1 MLTSAEEYHDLA
13 TLIRSKARKNGD
25 RTALR
30 FSARAMT
37 YSELDQETDR
47 FAAGLAEAG
56 VHRGDRVAALLQN
69 RPEFP
74 LLWFALA
81 KLGAILVPLNTALK
95 GELLRYELDDCQAHS
110 IVIEPSLLPVYEQV
124 RASLNIAR
132 EWVTSDS
139 EPGLEL
145 PAKMH
150 PWSSLRSSLP
160 PPALGAPHPGDP
172 ASILYTSGTT
182 GPPKGAVIPHEK
194 YLTTPREIGLRSQ
207 LDVDSVLF
215 TGLPLFHCNAQ
226 EMTAL
231 TALLNDLTATFEER
245 FHATTYWETAAR
257 SGATHV
263 SLLISMVNVLFKQP
277 PKPTDLGHGVRVALT
292 AGATKQVWPRFE
304 ERFGLQII
312 ELYGM
317 TECGCTTLMNPPGA
331 IRIGSVGTPLGFVEA
346 EIVDDVDQ
354 PVPSGT
360 PGELIVRPRRPY
372 TMFLEYYRKPE
383 KTVESWRNLWFH
395 TGDLMKRDEDGYYYF
410 LDRKKDV
417 IRRRGENL
425 APYDVETVLNQH
437 PAIFE
442 TVVVGVP
449 AEVGEEDVKA
459 FVQLRPGAV
468 AVPEEIFLFAADR
481 LPFFMVPRYIEFI
494 GEIPKTANQKAQRYL
509 LKGKLTGRE
518 ADREKLGISIKRPG

>member
-1 MLTSAEEYHDLA
+1 MLTPEEQYHNLA
-13 TLIRSKARKNGD
+13 TLVRSKARKNGD
-25 RTALR
+25 RPALR
-30 FSARAMT
+30 FPSRVLT
-37 YSELDQETDR
+37 YTELDQETDR
-47 FAAGLAEAG
+47 IASGLAEAG
-56 VHRGDRVAALLQN
+56 IERGDRVAALLHN

-81 KLGAILVPLNTALK
+81 KVGAVLVPLNTALK

-110 IVIEPSLLPVYEQV
+110 LVIEPSLLPMYEPV
-124 RASLNIAR
+124 RGSLDMTR
-132 EWVTSDS
+132 EWITEGMGSSVDV
-139 EPGLEL
+139 PNGML
-145 PAKMH
+145 

-160 PPALGAPHPGDP
+160 PPSVDAPGPGDP
-172 ASILYTSGTT
+172 AAILYTSGTT

-194 YLTTPREIGLRSQ
+194 YLTTPREIGLRSE
-207 LDVDSVLF
+207 LDPASVLF

-231 TALLNDLTATFEER
+231 TALLNDLTAAFEER

-257 SGATHV
+257 NGATHV

-277 PKPTDLGHGVRVALT
+277 AKPTDRGHGVRVALT
-292 AGATKQVWPRFE
+292 AGATKEVWPKFE
-304 ERFGLQII
+304 QRFGLKII

-317 TECGCTTLMNPPGA
+317 TECGCTTLMNPPGR
-331 IRIGSVGTPLGFVEA
+331 IRVGSVGTPLGFVEA
-346 EIVDDVDQ
+346 QIVDDHDQ
-354 PVPSGT
+354 TVPPGT
-360 PGELIVRPRRPY
+360 PGELIVRPRHPF

-395 TGDLMKRDEDGYYYF
+395 TGDLMKRDADGYYYF

-437 PAIFE
+437 PAVFE

-449 AEVGEEDVKA
+449 AEIGEEDVKA
-459 FVQLRPGAV
+459 FVVLRPGGTVGA
-468 AVPEEIFLFAADR
+468 EELFRFAADR
-481 LPFFMVPRYIEFI
+481 LPFFMVPRYVEFVE
-494 GEIPKTANQKAQRYL
+494 EIPKTANQKAQRYL

-518 ADREKLGISIKRPG
+518 ADREKLGIVIHRPR

>member
-1 MLTSAEEYHDLA
+1 MLTPEEECHDLA
-13 TLIRSKARKNGD
+13 TLVRAKARKNGD
-25 RTALR
+25 RAALR
-30 FSARAMT
+30 FPSRALT

-47 FAAGLAEAG
+47 VASGLAEAG
-56 VHRGDRVAALLQN
+56 IKRGDRVAALLHN

-110 IVIEPSLLPVYEQV
+110 LVIEPSLLPMYEPV
-124 RASLNIAR
+124 RGSLEMTR
-132 EWVTSDS
+132 EWVTEGAGTSTD
-139 EPGLEL
+139 L
-145 PAKMH
+145 PNGML
-150 PWSSLRSSLP
+150 PWSSLRSTLP
-160 PPALGAPHPGDP
+160 PPSVDAPGPGDP
-172 ASILYTSGTT
+172 AAILYTSGTT

-194 YLTTPREIGLRSQ
+194 YLTTPREIGLRSE
-207 LDVDSVLF
+207 LDPASVLF

-226 EMTAL
+226 EMTML
-231 TALLNDLTATFEER
+231 TALLNDLTAAFEER

-257 SGATHV
+257 NGATHV
-263 SLLISMVNVLFKQP
+263 SLLIAMVNVLFKQP
-277 PKPTDLGHGVRVALT
+277 AKSTDRGHGVRVALT
-292 AGATKQVWPRFE
+292 AGATKEVWPKFE
-304 ERFGLQII
+304 ERFGLKII

-331 IRIGSVGTPLGFVEA
+331 IRVGSVGTPLGFVEA
-346 EIVDDVDQ
+346 RIVDDHDQ
-354 PVPSGT
+354 TVPPGT
-360 PGELIVRPRRPY
+360 PGELIVRPRHPF

-395 TGDLMKRDEDGYYYF
+395 TGDLMKRDADGYYYF

-437 PAIFE
+437 PAVFE

-459 FVQLRPGAV
+459 YVVLRPGDSVGA
-468 AVPEEIFLFAADR
+468 EELFRFAAER
-481 LPFFMVPRYIEFI
+481 LPFFMVPRYVEFVE
-494 GEIPKTANQKAQRYL
+494 EIPKTANQKAQRYL

-518 ADREKLGISIKRPG
+518 ADREKLGIVIHRPR